1 MGEDEAPVSA
11 PAPAVTIKRNSG
23 SQIAL
28 ALTVFALVMA
38 SNSIINDSWLTASN
52 ESEFGTSKSDMSLS
66 ELTLEVCIDGEC
78 ESETENLG
86 DLYDDCMKTM
96 KEFGS

>member
-11 PAPAVTIKRNSG
+11 SAPAVTIKRNSG

-38 SNSIINDSWLTASN
+38 SNSIINDSWLTAS
-52 ESEFGTSKSDMSLS
+52 
-66 ELTLEVCIDGEC
+66 
-78 ESETENLG
+78 
-86 DLYDDCMKTM
+86 
-96 KEFGS
+96 